1 MWHGHVSW
9 KSGSQIM
16 KLSNIKR
23 FWISFILSVPM
34 LIQMF
39 AMPFHWMMPGYNWI
53 AFITTTIIMAI
64 SAAPYWSSAWA
75 AFKHHQANMNTLV
88 AVGTS
93 VAYFYSIFA
102 MFTGREVYFES
113 AAFVTVFV
121 LLGDAMEEKM
131 HNNASNALAKL
142 IDLQAKDAEVERNGE
157 FVKVPLDQVKP
168 GDIIR
173 VKPGEKVPVDGV
185 IVDGST
191 TIDESM
197 VTGESMPVTKKKG
210 DEVVGS
216 TINTNGTFT
225 FKATKVGSDTMFAQI
240 VDLVKKAQTSH
251 APIQN
256 LTDKI
261 SNIFVPAVLIIAIIT
276 FVIWYVFL
284 GATVVNA
291 MLFAVSVVVIACPC
305 ALGLATPTAL
315 MVGTARSAKMGVL
328 IKNGEV
334 LEEVSDIDTVVFD
347 KTGTITVGKPQ
358 VTDIVGDEKQVL
370 TIAASLE
377 ENSEHPLATAV
388 VNKAKADKIALA
400 SVKNFAAIEGK
411 GVKANYDNQEAF
423 VGSDK
428 LLEDIAISQEMK
440 EKAIQLQ
447 KEAKTVVY
455 VGLGQIIIGLIAI
468 QDVPKPSSKKAI
480 AELKK
485 RGLKTVML
493 TGDNQNVAEAIAQEV
508 GIDQIIAGVLPT
520 EKANEIKKLQDA
532 GNKVA
537 FVGDGI
543 NDAPALSTA
552 DVGIAMGSG
561 TDIAIE
567 SGGIILVQNDLM
579 GVVRALEIS
588 EKTFNRIKLNL
599 FWALI
604 YNTIGIPIAA
614 GLFMGLGLT
623 LSPELAGLAMAFS
636 SVSVVTSSLLLNKTK
651 IAGTT
656 A

>member
-1 MWHGHVSW
+1 
-9 KSGSQIM
+9 
-16 KLSNIKR
+16 
-23 FWISFILSVPM
+23 M

-39 AMPFHWMMPGYNWI
+39 ATPFHWMMPGYNCI

-64 SAAPYWSSAWA
+64 SAAPYWSSAWS
-75 AFKHHQANMNTLV
+75 AFKHHNANMNTLV

-102 MFTGREVYFES
+102 MFTGREVYFET
-113 AAFVTVFV
+113 AAYVTVFV
-121 LLGDAMEEKM
+121 LLGDVLEEKM
-131 HNNASNALAKL
+131 HNNASNALAKS

-157 FVKVPLDQVKP
+157 FVKVPLDQVKV

-185 IVDGST
+185 IVNGSST
-191 TIDESM
+191 LDESM

-210 DEVVGS
+210 DDVVGS

-225 FKATKVGSDTMFAQI
+225 FRATKVGSDTMLSQI

-261 SNIFVPAVLIIAIIT
+261 SNIFTPAVLIIAILT

-284 GATVVNA
+284 GATLISA

-358 VTDIVGDEKQVL
+358 VTDIVGDPNKVL

-377 ENSEHPLATAV
+377 NNSEHPLATAV
-388 VNKAKADKIALA
+388 VKKAKENNISLA
-400 SVKNFAAIEGK
+400 NVKNFAAIEGR

-423 VGSDK
+423 VGSER
-428 LLEDIAISQEMK
+428 LLEDISISQEMK
-440 EKAIQLQ
+440 DQAAKLQ

-455 VGLGQIIIGLIAI
+455 VGLGQEIIGLIAI
-468 QDVPKPSSKKAI
+468 QDVPKASSKAAI

-493 TGDNQNVAEAIAQEV
+493 TGDNENVAQAIGKEV
-508 GIDQIIAGVLPT
+508 GIDQVIAGVLPT
-520 EKANEIKKLQDA
+520 EKAAEIKKLQDS
-532 GNKVA
+532 GRTVA

-552 DVGIAMGSG
+552 NVGIAMGSG

-567 SGGIILVQNDLM
+567 SGGIVLVQNDLM

-588 EKTFNRIKLNL
+588 KKTFNRIKLNL

-614 GLFMGLGLT
+614 CLFMGLGLT

-651 IAGTT
+651 IAGAT

>member
-1 MWHGHVSW
+1 
-9 KSGSQIM
+9 M

-23 FWISFILSVPM
+23 FWISFILSIPM

-191 TIDESM
+191 TINESM

-210 DEVVGS
+210 DEVIGS

-225 FKATKVGSDTMFAQI
+225 FKATKVGSDTMLAQI

-284 GATVVNA
+284 GATIVNT

-358 VTDIVGDEKQVL
+358 VTDIIGDENQVL

-377 ENSEHPLATAV
+377 ENSEHPLATAIV
-388 VNKAKADKIALA
+388 KKAKLDNIALA
-400 SVKNFAAIEGK
+400 AVKNFAAIEGK
-411 GVKANYDNQEAF
+411 GVKANYGKQEAF

-428 LLEDIAISQEMK
+428 LLEDIIISQEMK
-440 EKAIQLQ
+440 KKAIQLQ

-455 VGLGQIIIGLIAI
+455 VGLGQDIIGLVAI

-485 RGLKTVML
+485 RGLRTVML
-493 TGDNQNVAEAIAQEV
+493 TGDNQNVAEAIGKEV
-508 GIDQIIAGVLPT
+508 GIDQVIAGVLPT

-532 GNKVA
+532 GRVVA

-552 DVGIAMGSG
+552 NVGIAMGSG

-567 SGGIILVQNDLM
+567 SGGIVLVQNDLM
-579 GVVRALEIS
+579 GVVKALEIS
-588 EKTFNRIKLNL
+588 KKTFNRIKLNL

-651 IAGTT
+651 IAG

>member
-1 MWHGHVSW
+1 
-9 KSGSQIM
+9 
-16 KLSNIKR
+16 
-23 FWISFILSVPM
+23 M

-39 AMPFHWMMPGYNWI
+39 ATPFHWMMPGYNWI

-64 SAAPYWSSAWA
+64 SAAPYWSSAWS
-75 AFKHHQANMNTLV
+75 AFKHHNANMNTLV

-102 MFTGREVYFES
+102 MFTGREVYFET
-113 AAFVTVFV
+113 AAYVTVFV
-121 LLGDAMEEKM
+121 LLGDVLEEKM

-157 FVKVPLDQVKP
+157 FVKVPLDQVKV

-185 IVDGST
+185 IVNGSST
-191 TIDESM
+191 LDESM

-210 DEVVGS
+210 DDVVGS

-225 FKATKVGSDTMFAQI
+225 FRATKVGSNTMLSQI

-261 SNIFVPAVLIIAIIT
+261 SNIFVPAVLIIAILT

-284 GATVVNA
+284 CATLISA

-358 VTDIVGDEKQVL
+358 VTDIVGDQNKVL

-377 ENSEHPLATAV
+377 NNSEHPLATAV
-388 VNKAKADKIALA
+388 VKKAKENNISLA
-400 SVKNFAAIEGK
+400 NVKNFAAIEGR

-423 VGSDK
+423 VGSER
-428 LLEDIAISQEMK
+428 LLEDISISQEMK
-440 EKAIQLQ
+440 DQAAKLQ

-455 VGLGQIIIGLIAI
+455 VGLGQEIIGLIAI
-468 QDVPKPSSKKAI
+468 QDVPKASSKAAI

-493 TGDNQNVAEAIAQEV
+493 TGDNENVAQAIGKEV
-508 GIDQIIAGVLPT
+508 GIDQVIAGVLPT
-520 EKANEIKKLQDA
+520 EKAAEIKKLQDS
-532 GNKVA
+532 GRTVA

-552 DVGIAMGSG
+552 NVGIAMGSG

-567 SGGIILVQNDLM
+567 SGGIVLVQNDLM

-588 EKTFNRIKLNL
+588 KKTFNRIKLNL

-614 GLFMGLGLT
+614 CLFMGLGLT

-651 IAGTT
+651 IAGAT

>member
-1 MWHGHVSW
+1 
-9 KSGSQIM
+9 M

-23 FWISFILSVPM
+23 FWISFILSIPM
-34 LIQMF
+34 LIQML

-75 AFKHHQANMNTLV
+75 AFKHHSANMNTLV
-88 AVGTS
+88 AVGTA

-102 MFTGREVYFES
+102 MFTGHEVYFES

-157 FVKVPLDQVKP
+157 FVKVPLDQVKV

-185 IVDGST
+185 IVNGST

-210 DEVVGS
+210 DDVVGS
-216 TINTNGTFT
+216 TINTNGTFN
-225 FKATKVGSDTMFAQI
+225 FKATKVGSDTMLSQI

-284 GATVVNA
+284 NA
-291 MLFAVSVVVIACPC
+291 PLVTALLFAVSVVVIACPC

-334 LEEVSDIDTVVFD
+334 LEEVSDLDTVVFD

-358 VTDIVGDEKQVL
+358 VTDVVGDQNKVL

-388 VNKAKADKIALA
+388 VKKAKEDKIALA
-400 SVKNFAAIEGK
+400 QVKNFAAIEGK
-411 GVKANYDNQEAF
+411 GVRASYDGQTAF
-423 VGSDK
+423 VGSDR
-428 LLEDIAISQEMK
+428 LLEDISISQEMK
-440 EKAIQLQ
+440 DQAIKLQ

-455 VGLGQIIIGLIAI
+455 VGLGQEIIGLIAI
-468 QDVPKPSSKKAI
+468 QDVPKPSSKAAI

-485 RGLKTVML
+485 RGLKTIML
-493 TGDNQNVAEAIAQEV
+493 TGDNPNVANAIGKEV
-508 GIDQIIAGVLPT
+508 SIDQVIAGVLPT
-520 EKANEIKKLQDA
+520 EKAAEIKKLQDE
-532 GNKVA
+532 GRKVA

-561 TDIAIE
+561 TDVAIE
-567 SGGIILVQNDLM
+567 SGGIVLVQNDLM
-579 GVVRALEIS
+579 GVVRALDIS
-588 EKTFNRIKLNL
+588 KKTFNRIKLNL

-651 IAGTT
+651 IAGE
-656 A
+656 AA

>member
-1 MWHGHVSW
+1 
-9 KSGSQIM
+9 
-16 KLSNIKR
+16 
-23 FWISFILSVPM
+23 
-34 LIQMF
+34 
-39 AMPFHWMMPGYNWI
+39 
-53 AFITTTIIMAI
+53 MAI
-64 SAAPYWSSAWA
+64 SAAPYWNSAWS
-75 AFKHHQANMNTLV
+75 AFKHHNANMNTLV

-93 VAYFYSIFA
+93 VAYLYSIFA
-102 MFTGREVYFES
+102 MFTGREVYFET
-113 AAFVTVFV
+113 AAYVTVFV
-121 LLGDAMEEKM
+121 LLGDVLEEKM

-157 FVKVPLDQVKP
+157 FVKVPLDQVKV

-173 VKPGEKVPVDGV
+173 VKPGKKVPVDGV
-185 IVDGST
+185 IVNGSST
-191 TIDESM
+191 LDESM

-210 DEVVGS
+210 DDVVGS

-225 FKATKVGSDTMFAQI
+225 FRATKVGSDTMLSQI

-261 SNIFVPAVLIIAIIT
+261 SNIFVPAVLIIAILT

-284 GATVVNA
+284 GATLISA

-358 VTDIVGDEKQVL
+358 VTDIVGDQNKVL

-377 ENSEHPLATAV
+377 NNSEHPLATAV
-388 VNKAKADKIALA
+388 VKKAKENNISLA
-400 SVKNFAAIEGK
+400 NVKNFAAIEGR

-423 VGSDK
+423 VGSER
-428 LLEDIAISQEMK
+428 LLEDISISQEMK
-440 EKAIQLQ
+440 DQAAKLQ

-455 VGLGQIIIGLIAI
+455 VGLGQEIIGLIAI
-468 QDVPKPSSKKAI
+468 QDVPKASSKAAI

-493 TGDNQNVAEAIAQEV
+493 TGDNENVAQAICKEV
-508 GIDQIIAGVLPT
+508 GIDQVIAGVLPT
-520 EKANEIKKLQDA
+520 EKAAEIKKLQDS
-532 GNKVA
+532 GRTVA

-552 DVGIAMGSG
+552 NVGIAMGSG

-567 SGGIILVQNDLM
+567 SGGIVLVQNDLM

-588 EKTFNRIKLNL
+588 KKTFNRIKLNL

-614 GLFMGLGLT
+614 CLFMGLGLT

-651 IAGTT
+651 IAGAT

>member
-1 MWHGHVSW
+1 
-9 KSGSQIM
+9 M

-23 FWISFILSVPM
+23 FWISFILSIPM

-39 AMPFHWMMPGYNWI
+39 AMPFHWMMPGYNWV
-53 AFITTTIIMAI
+53 ALITTTIIMVI
-64 SAAPYWSSAWA
+64 SAAPYWKSAWA
-75 AFKHHQANMNTLV
+75 AFKKHNANMNTLV
-88 AVGTS
+88 AVGTT
-93 VAYFYSIFA
+93 VTYFYSIFA

-142 IDLQAKDAEVERNGE
+142 INLQAKDAEVERNGK
-157 FVKVPLDQVKP
+157 FIKVPLNQVKP

-173 VKPGEKVPVDGV
+173 VKPGEKIPVDGI
-185 IVDGST
+185 IVDGNS

-197 VTGESMPVTKKKG
+197 VTGESMPVAKKKG

-216 TINTNGTFT
+216 TINTNGTIT
-225 FKATKVGSDTMFAQI
+225 FKATKVGNDTMLAQI

-251 APIQN
+251 APIQK

-261 SNIFVPAVLIIAIIT
+261 SNIFVPAVLIIAIVT
-276 FVIWYVFL
+276 FVIWYAFL
-284 GATVVNA
+284 GASIVEA

-328 IKNGEV
+328 IKNGEA
-334 LEEVSDIDTVVFD
+334 LQEVNDLDTIVFD
-347 KTGTITVGKPQ
+347 KTGTITVGKPV
-358 VTDIVGDEKQVL
+358 VTDIIGDKQTL
-370 TIAASLE
+370 KIAASLE
-377 ENSEHPLATAV
+377 DASEHPLAAAII
-388 VNKAKADKIALA
+388 KKADQNRVPTEA
-400 SVKNFAAIEGK
+400 VTDFEAIEGK
-411 GVKANYDNQEAF
+411 GVHAKINNQIAF
-423 VGSDK
+423 VGNER
-428 LLEDIAISQEMK
+428 LLENKNISQEIK
-440 EKAIQLQ
+440 SSAEKLQ
-447 KEAKTVVY
+447 NEVKTVVY
-455 VGLGQIIIGLIAI
+455 VGLADKIIGIIAI
-468 QDVPKPSSKKAI
+468 QDVPKSSSKEAI
-480 AELKK
+480 TELKK
-485 RGLKTVML
+485 RGLKTIML
-493 TGDNQNVAEAIAQEV
+493 TGDNEKVAQAIANEV
-508 GIDQIIAGVLPT
+508 GIDEVIAGVLPT
-520 EKANEIKKLQDA
+520 EKADHIKALQNNGA
-532 GNKVA
+532 KVA

-567 SGGIILVQNDLM
+567 SGSIVLVQNDLR
-579 GVVRALEIS
+579 GVVRALDIS
-588 EKTFNRIKLNL
+588 KKTFNRIKLNL

-614 GLFMGLGLT
+614 GLFVNLGFT

-636 SVSVVTSSLLLNKTK
+636 SVSVVMSSLLLNKAK
-651 IAGTT
+651 IAGTN
-656 A
+656 

>member
-1 MWHGHVSW
+1 
-9 KSGSQIM
+9 M

-23 FWISFILSVPM
+23 FWISFILAIPM

-64 SAAPYWSSAWA
+64 SAAPYWSSAWS
-75 AFKHHQANMNTLV
+75 AFKHHNANMNTLI

-93 VAYFYSIFA
+93 IAYFYSIFA
-102 MFTGREVYFES
+102 MFTGREVYFET
-113 AAFVTVFV
+113 AAYVTVFV

-142 IDLQAKDAEVERNGE
+142 IDLQAKDAEVERDGK
-157 FVKVPLDQVKP
+157 FIKLPLDQVKV

-185 IVDGST
+185 IVDGSST
-191 TIDESM
+191 LDESM

-210 DEVVGS
+210 DDVVGS

-225 FKATKVGSDTMFAQI
+225 FKATKVGSDTMLSQI

-261 SNIFVPAVLIIAIIT
+261 SNIFVPVVLIIAIIT

-284 GATVVNA
+284 GATLVNA

-358 VTDIVGDEKQVL
+358 VTNVVGDKNKVL

-388 VNKAKADKIALA
+388 VKAAKEAKTEIK
-400 SVKNFAAIEGK
+400 SIQNFAAIEGR
-411 GVKANYDNQEAF
+411 GVKANYGNQEAF
-423 VGSDK
+423 VGSDR
-428 LLEDIAISQEMK
+428 LLEDISISQEMK
-440 EKAIQLQ
+440 DQALQLQ

-455 VGLGQIIIGLIAI
+455 VGLGSDIIGLIAI
-468 QDVPKPSSKKAI
+468 QDVPKTSSKQAI
-480 AELKK
+480 VELKK
-485 RGLKTVML
+485 HGLKTVML
-493 TGDNQNVAEAIAQEV
+493 TGDNQNVAEAIGREV
-508 GIDQIIAGVLPT
+508 GIDQVIAGVLPT
-520 EKANEIKKLQDA
+520 EKATEIKKLQNE

-567 SGGIILVQNDLM
+567 SGGIVLVQNDLM

-588 EKTFNRIKLNL
+588 KKTFNRIKLNL

-614 GLFMGLGLT
+614 GLFMAFGLQ

-651 IAGTT
+651 IAGET
-656 A
+656 AQVSK

>member
-1 MWHGHVSW
+1 
-9 KSGSQIM
+9 M

-23 FWISFILSVPM
+23 FWISFILSIPM

-191 TIDESM
+191 TINESM

-225 FKATKVGSDTMFAQI
+225 FKATKVGSDTMLAQI

-284 GATVVNA
+284 GATIVNA

-305 ALGLATPTAL
+305 SLGLATPTAL

-358 VTDIVGDEKQVL
+358 VTDIIGDENQVL

-377 ENSEHPLATAV
+377 ENSEHPLATAIV
-388 VNKAKADKIALA
+388 KKAKLDNIALA
-400 SVKNFAAIEGK
+400 AVKNFAAIEGK
-411 GVKANYDNQEAF
+411 GVKANYGKQEAF

-428 LLEDIAISQEMK
+428 LLEDIIISQEMK
-440 EKAIQLQ
+440 KKAIQLQ

-455 VGLGQIIIGLIAI
+455 VGLGQDIIGLVAI

-485 RGLKTVML
+485 RGLRTVML
-493 TGDNQNVAEAIAQEV
+493 TGDNQNVAEAIGKEV
-508 GIDQIIAGVLPT
+508 GIDQVIAGVLPT

-532 GNKVA
+532 GRVVA

-552 DVGIAMGSG
+552 NVGIAMGSG

-567 SGGIILVQNDLM
+567 SGGIVLVQNDLM
-579 GVVRALEIS
+579 GVVKALEIS
-588 EKTFNRIKLNL
+588 KKTFNRIKLNL

-651 IAGTT
+651 IAG

>member
-1 MWHGHVSW
+1 
-9 KSGSQIM
+9 
-16 KLSNIKR
+16 
-23 FWISFILSVPM
+23 
-34 LIQMF
+34 
-39 AMPFHWMMPGYNWI
+39 MPFHWMMPGYNWI

-75 AFKHHQANMNTLV
+75 AFKHHNANMNTLV

-142 IDLQAKDAEVERNGE
+142 IDLQAKDAEVERDGK
-157 FVKVPLDQVKP
+157 FIKLRLDQVKV

-185 IVDGST
+185 IVDGSST
-191 TIDESM
+191 LDESM

-210 DEVVGS
+210 DDVVGS

-225 FKATKVGSDTMFAQI
+225 FKATKVGSDTMLSQI

-261 SNIFVPAVLIIAIIT
+261 SNIFVPVVLIIAIIT

-284 GATVVNA
+284 GATLVNA

-358 VTDIVGDEKQVL
+358 VTNVVGDKNKVL

-388 VNKAKADKIALA
+388 VKAAKEAKTEIK
-400 SVKNFAAIEGK
+400 SIQNFAAIEGR

-423 VGSDK
+423 VGSDR
-428 LLEDIAISQEMK
+428 LLEDISISQEMK
-440 EKAIQLQ
+440 DQARQLQ

-455 VGLGQIIIGLIAI
+455 VGLGSDIIGLIAI
-468 QDVPKPSSKKAI
+468 QDVPKTSSKQAI

-493 TGDNQNVAEAIAQEV
+493 TGDNQNVAEAIGREV
-508 GIDQIIAGVLPT
+508 GIDQVIAGVLPT
-520 EKANEIKKLQDA
+520 EKATEIKKLQNE

-567 SGGIILVQNDLM
+567 SGGIVLVQNDLM

-588 EKTFNRIKLNL
+588 KKTFNRIKLNL

-614 GLFMGLGLT
+614 GLFMAFGLQ

-651 IAGTT
+651 IAGET
-656 A
+656 AQVSK

>member
-1 MWHGHVSW
+1 
-9 KSGSQIM
+9 M

-23 FWISFILSVPM
+23 FWISFILSIPM

-75 AFKHHQANMNTLV
+75 AFKHHSANMNTLV
-88 AVGTS
+88 AVGTA

-102 MFTGREVYFES
+102 MFTGQEVYFES

-157 FVKVPLDQVKP
+157 FVKVPLDQVKV

-210 DEVVGS
+210 DDVVGS
-216 TINTNGTFT
+216 TINTNGTFN
-225 FKATKVGSDTMFAQI
+225 FKATKVGSDTMLSQI

-284 GATVVNA
+284 NA
-291 MLFAVSVVVIACPC
+291 PLVTALLFAVSVVVIACPC

-334 LEEVSDIDTVVFD
+334 LEEVSDLDTVVFD

-358 VTDIVGDEKQVL
+358 VTDVVGDQNKVL

-388 VNKAKADKIALA
+388 VKKAKEDKIALA
-400 SVKNFAAIEGK
+400 QVKNFAAIEGK
-411 GVKANYDNQEAF
+411 GVRASYDGQTAF
-423 VGSDK
+423 VGSDR
-428 LLEDIAISQEMK
+428 LLEDISISQEMK
-440 EKAIQLQ
+440 DQAIKLQ

-455 VGLGQIIIGLIAI
+455 VGLGQEIIGLIAI
-468 QDVPKPSSKKAI
+468 QDVPKPSSKAAI

-485 RGLKTVML
+485 RGLKTIML
-493 TGDNQNVAEAIAQEV
+493 TGDNPNVANAIGKEV
-508 GIDQIIAGVLPT
+508 SIDQVIAGVLPT
-520 EKANEIKKLQDA
+520 EKAAEIKKLQDE
-532 GNKVA
+532 GRKVA

-561 TDIAIE
+561 TDVAIE
-567 SGGIILVQNDLM
+567 SGGIVLVQNDLM
-579 GVVRALEIS
+579 GVVRALDIS
-588 EKTFNRIKLNL
+588 KKTFNRIKLNL

-651 IAGTT
+651 IAGE
-656 A
+656 AA

>member
-1 MWHGHVSW
+1 
-9 KSGSQIM
+9 M

-23 FWISFILSVPM
+23 FWISFILSIPM

-39 AMPFHWMMPGYNWI
+39 AMPLHWMMPGYNWI
-53 AFITTTIIMAI
+53 AFITTTIIMTI

-75 AFKHHQANMNTLV
+75 AFKHHSANMNTLV
-88 AVGTS
+88 AVGTA

-102 MFTGREVYFES
+102 MFTGHEVYFET

-121 LLGDAMEEKM
+121 LLGDAMEEQM

-157 FVKVPLDQVKP
+157 FVKVPLDQVKV

-210 DEVVGS
+210 DDVVGS
-216 TINTNGTFT
+216 TINTNGTFN
-225 FKATKVGSDTMFAQI
+225 FKATKVGSDTMLSQI

-284 GATVVNA
+284 NA
-291 MLFAVSVVVIACPC
+291 PLVTALLFAVSVVVIACPC

-334 LEEVSDIDTVVFD
+334 LEEVSDLDTVVFD

-358 VTDIVGDEKQVL
+358 VTDVVGNQNKVL

-388 VNKAKADKIALA
+388 VKKANEDKIALA
-400 SVKNFAAIEGK
+400 QVKNFAAIEGK
-411 GVKANYDNQEAF
+411 GVRASYDGQTAF
-423 VGSDK
+423 VGSDR
-428 LLEDIAISQEMK
+428 LLKDISISQEMK
-440 EKAIQLQ
+440 DQAIKLQ

-455 VGLGQIIIGLIAI
+455 VGLGQEIIGLIAI
-468 QDVPKPSSKKAI
+468 QDVPKPSSKAAI
-480 AELKK
+480 TELKK
-485 RGLKTVML
+485 RGLKTIML
-493 TGDNQNVAEAIAQEV
+493 TGDNPNVANAIGKEV
-508 GIDQIIAGVLPT
+508 GIDQVIAGVLPT
-520 EKANEIKKLQDA
+520 EKAAEIKKLQDE
-532 GNKVA
+532 GRKVA

-561 TDIAIE
+561 TDVAIE
-567 SGGIILVQNDLM
+567 SGGIVLVQNDLM
-579 GVVRALEIS
+579 GVVRALDIS
-588 EKTFNRIKLNL
+588 KKTFNRIKLNL

-651 IAGTT
+651 IAGE
-656 A
+656 AA

>member
-1 MWHGHVSW
+1 
-9 KSGSQIM
+9 M

-23 FWISFILSVPM
+23 FWISFILSIPM

-157 FVKVPLDQVKP
+157 FVKVLLDQVKP

-225 FKATKVGSDTMFAQI
+225 FKATKVGSDTMLAQI

-636 SVSVVTSSLLLNKTK
+636 SVSVVTSSMLLNKTK
-651 IAGTT
+651 IAG